1 MTRWTHRDGLTS
13 TDVIGRLY
21 QLGIATNRD
30 RVAEVSNALFH
41 PSEVRSSTPG
51 GHGHRR
57 YTEVQCRAV
66 VNAFVARDRLG
77 LSLAQLHALLAEPGA
92 VGLIRGRRRLDEADL
107 SALHQTI
114 VGVCA

>member
-51 GHGHRR
+51 
-57 YTEVQCRAV
+57 A
-66 VNAFVARDRLG
+66 
-77 LSLAQLHALLAEPGA
+77 PGS
-92 VGLIRGRRRLDEADL
+92 VRRRWARQAVHGAGRGKDRDGPGPRR
-107 SALHQTI
+107 H
-114 VGVCA
+114 

>member
-1 MTRWTHRDGLTS
+1 MTKWARRAGLTS

-30 RVAEVSNALFH
+30 RIAEVSNALFD
-41 PSEVRSSTPG
+41 PTEVRYSTPK

-57 YTEVQCRAV
+57 YTEEQCAAV

-77 LSLAQLHALLAEPGA
+77 FSLAQLFTLLANPDA
-92 VGLIRGRRRLDEADL
+92 FRLIRSRPCLDERDL
-107 SALHQTI
+107 ASLQRT
-114 VGVCA
+114 GLEVCA